1 MLGTMLARKM
11 DFSTYFDRLKVTRDC
26 ADRVATRLLALI
38 RQGRIDFP
46 FRKYFM
52 SETYVLEKYDDL
64 KKMDIQLETVDS
76 GLLYRFKPEYY
87 EIDMI
92 TDLFTENERM
102 KAKVARLKSPYEM
115 WRTDRNFVKRVIMKA
130 GILSCFNL
138 REAIWA
144 VGKEASQ
151 FKVTAA
157 YAVYKYFNPTRTLDF
172 CAGWGD
178 RLIAAL
184 ACSVDYTGYDPN
196 HTLKRGHDQII
207 RTLPHTSPA
216 EIHYRPFEDSDDLGT
231 YDLIFTSPPF
241 YNLETYLDCDRQSS
255 RRYPDFVQWLVHFL
269 FTVLDIAWSKLV
281 YYGNMIIYIDNV
293 DGNDIITPM
302 TCFALT
308 YLPGCTLKGVIQ
320 VEGSR
325 KRRRSMYHFYKDP
338 AAKPQRLMYAL
349 PEINQYWLALN

>member
-1 MLGTMLARKM
+1 M
-11 DFSTYFDRLKVTRDC
+11 DFSNYFDRLTVTRDC

-38 RQGRIDFP
+38 RQGIIDFP

-52 SETYVLEKYDDL
+52 SETYVLEKYNEL
-64 KKMDIQLETVDS
+64 KELEIPLEPIDS
-76 GLLYRFKPEYY
+76 GLLYKFKQEYY

-92 TDLFTENERM
+92 TDLFTEDERM
-102 KAKVARLKSPYEM
+102 KTKVAHLKSPYEM
-115 WRTDRNFVKRVIMKA
+115 WHTDRNFVKRVILKA

-144 VGKEASQ
+144 VGKEATQ
-151 FKVTAA
+151 FKVTAS
-157 YAVYKYFNPTRTLDF
+157 YAVYRHFKPARTLDF
-172 CAGWGD
+172 CSGWGD

-184 ACSVDYTGYDPN
+184 ACNVDYTGYDPN

-216 EIHYRPFEDSDDLGT
+216 KIHYRPFEDSSDVGT

-241 YNLETYLDCDRQSS
+241 YNLETYLDCDKQSIQ
-255 RRYPDFVQWLVHFL
+255 RYPGFVDWIVKFL
-269 FTVLDIAWSKLV
+269 FTALDIAWSKLV

-302 TCFALT
+302 TSFALT
-308 YLPGCTLKGVIQ
+308 YLPGCVLKGVVQI
-320 VEGSR
+320 EGFRR
-325 KRRRSMYHFYKDP
+325 KRRNMYHFYKDP
-338 AAKPQRLMYAL
+338 AAKPQMLMNAF
-349 PEINQYWLALN
+349 PDIHQCWLALI